1 MQTELLRH
9 LFAGQSLGRHQG
21 LFETSSDGVRK
32 FQAQIRITQEFP
44 EAIIH
49 HAADERLQLFR
60 REIRQFH
67 RAGFLFRCYDSRV
80 TIINAVVILVV
91 NLSHANDHA
100 ESSPS

>member
-9 LFAGQSLGRHQG
+9 LVAGQSLGRHQG
-21 LFETSSDGVRK
+21 LFETNSDGVRK
-32 FQAQIRITQEFP
+32 FQAQIRITQDFP

-49 HAADERLQLFR
+49 HTANKRLQLFR

-67 RAGFLFRCYDSRV
+67 RAGFLFHCYDSRV
-80 TIINAVVILVV
+80 TIVNAVAVSVFD
-91 NLSHANDHA
+91 LSHTNDHA